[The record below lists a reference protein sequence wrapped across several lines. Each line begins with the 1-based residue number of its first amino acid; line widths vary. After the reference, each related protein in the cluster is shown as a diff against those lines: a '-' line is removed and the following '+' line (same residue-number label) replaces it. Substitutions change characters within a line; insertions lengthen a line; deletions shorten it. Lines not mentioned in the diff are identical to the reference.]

1 LSNYNIRG
9 TPPATIENRKPKVA
23 QYSEVVVNET
33 DAVLRAAKLLRE
45 AHYAI
50 ALTGA
55 GSSTPS
61 GIPDFR
67 SPGTGLWEKANP
79 MEVASIYAFRRHPR
93 AFYEW
98 MRPLADVLLNAEPN
112 PGHRA
117 LAELEAEGLLKAII
131 TQNIDGL
138 HQQAGSRE
146 VLEIHGHLRKATCI
160 DCYHI
165 LPVPELL
172 DDFLT
177 SEEMLRC
184 PKCDGFLKPN
194 VVLFGE
200 QLPVKVFNA
209 AMHHVRRA
217 DVMLIAGSSL
227 EVMPVSQFP
236 LQVRDRG
243 GRLIVVN
250 LSSTYVDDIAD
261 VVIHDDLAEV
271 LPRIVQAC
279 ID

>member
-1 LSNYNIRG
+1 
-9 TPPATIENRKPKVA
+9 
-23 QYSEVVVNET
+23 
-33 DAVLRAAKLLRE
+33 
-45 AHYAI
+45 
-50 ALTGA
+50 
-55 GSSTPS
+55 
-61 GIPDFR
+61 
-67 SPGTGLWEKANP
+67 
-79 MEVASIYAFRRHPR
+79 
-93 AFYEW
+93 
-98 MRPLADVLLNAEPN
+98 
-112 PGHRA
+112 
-117 LAELEAEGLLKAII
+117 
-131 TQNIDGL
+131 
-138 HQQAGSRE
+138 
-146 VLEIHGHLRKATCI
+146 
-160 DCYHI
+160 

-177 SEEMLRC
+177 SEEMPRC